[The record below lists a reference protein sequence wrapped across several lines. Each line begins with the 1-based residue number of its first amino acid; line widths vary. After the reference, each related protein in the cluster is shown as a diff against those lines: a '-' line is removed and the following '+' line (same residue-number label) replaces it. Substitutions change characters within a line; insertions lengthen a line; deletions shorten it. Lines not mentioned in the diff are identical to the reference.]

1 MKPGMTAQSVASI
14 TVSAVW
20 PVAPIEAIR
29 PPLTR
34 TSPRTM
40 ESRASIVTI
49 VPFLMRIDDIQ
60 KGFSRKGAKT
70 QRFFFG
76 PLRPCAFARNIRDLL
91 RCRLGRR
98 SFRLFTNRKAQ
109 LHFHVPLDFAKHLGI
124 VSQRLLRVLASLAQP
139 LAFVREP
146 RATFLNRPLHRG
158 EIQQVAFA

>member
-1 MKPGMTAQSVASI
+1 MKRGMTAQSVASI

-40 ESRASIVTI
+40 ESRASIVTT
-49 VPFLMRIDDIQ
+49 VPLRMRIDDIKRIFAQ
-60 KGFSRKGAKT
+60 RRKDAKV
-70 QRFFFG
+70 FLLDLCVFA
-76 PLRPCAFARNIRDLL
+76 PLREIKDLL
-91 RCRLGRR
+91 RSGLHICRC
-98 SFRLFTNRKAQ
+98 RLFTNRKAQ
-109 LHFHVPLDFAKHLGI
+109 LHFHVPLDFAEHLGI